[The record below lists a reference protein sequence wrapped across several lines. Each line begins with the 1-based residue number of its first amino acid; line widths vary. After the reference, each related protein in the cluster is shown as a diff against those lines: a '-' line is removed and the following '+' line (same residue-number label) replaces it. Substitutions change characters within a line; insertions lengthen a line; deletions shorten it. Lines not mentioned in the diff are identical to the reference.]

1 MKYLFYSALGFML
14 LVVACAF
21 DTEIRVYIDNPAVAE
36 INGFNSCDGITVT
49 SNEEAADFIV
59 TTKPVS
65 ETNRFLRGWT
75 ALSIAAANGDFI
87 FSKNNNDLSALI
99 LDACEAIHS
108 Q

>member
-1 MKYLFYSALGFML
+1 ML

-21 DTEIRVYIDNPAVAE
+21 DTEIRVYIDNPAVSE
-36 INGFNSCDGITVT
+36 INGFKSCEGITVT
-49 SNEEAADFIV
+49 SNEEAADYIV

-65 ETNRFLRGWT
+65 ETNTFLRGWT
-75 ALSIAAANGDFI
+75 ELLIADANGDFI
-87 FSKNNNDLSALI
+87 FSKINSDLSALI